1 MKLTRRAFAMT
12 GCALA
17 LAAGAGWAQ
26 DVPAGYPDD
35 YAQLVEAAKSQG
47 KVVVYTSTDISQAQ
61 TMLDAFTQKYGIQVE
76 YNDLGTN
83 GAYNRAISEAAANQM
98 GADIVWSSAM
108 DLQMVLAADGY
119 AETYASPETGNLPE
133 WAVYQD
139 QIYATTVEPIGIIYN
154 TGAISEEEFPRTRA
168 DLIAYL
174 NENRDKLRGKVA
186 TFDPEKSGTGFLH
199 HTNDV
204 EQTDNFWDLAKAL
217 GAVGVR
223 TYSSSGSMRETV
235 VSGENV
241 MSINIIGSYALEWVQ
256 DSPNLGVAFGEDYT
270 AAFSRLAL
278 LTKGAPHPDA
288 GKLLIDF
295 MLSHE
300 GQSALAAGGLPS
312 VRSDVTTGLNIDSLN
327 ERVGGSLK
335 PIAVSEDL
343 LTYMAPQKRVE
354 FFREWNAAIGK

>member
-1 MKLTRRAFAMT
+1 MKLTRRAVILSSCVVLGGGMAFA
-12 GCALA
+12 
-17 LAAGAGWAQ
+17 Q
-26 DVPAGYPDD
+26 EVPEGYPAE
-35 YAQLVEAAKSQG
+35 YATVIEAAKSQG
-47 KVVVYTSTDISQAQ
+47 KVVVYTSTDMAQAQ
-61 TMLDAFTQKYGIQVE
+61 AMLDAFRDKYGIQVE

-83 GAYNRAISEAAANQM
+83 GAYNRAISEAAAGQVT
-98 GADIVWSSAM
+98 ADVIWSSAM
-108 DLQMVLAADGY
+108 DLQVVLASEGY
-119 AETYASPETGNLPE
+119 ADTYVSPEAATLPD
-133 WAVYQD
+133 WAKYKD

-154 TGAISEEEFPRTRA
+154 TGAIAEGDFPKTRA

-174 NENRDKLRGKVA
+174 NDNADTLKGKVA

-204 EQTDNFWDLAKAL
+204 VATDTFWDFAKAM
-217 GAVGVR
+217 GAAGVR

-241 MSINIIGSYALEWVQ
+241 MAINIIGSYALEWVE
-256 DSPNLGVAFGEDYT
+256 DSPNLGAAFGEDYT

-278 LTKGAPHPDA
+278 LTKDAPHPDA

-312 VRSDVTTGLNIDSLN
+312 VRDDVTTGLDLGSLN
-327 ERVGGSLK
+327 ERVGGNLK
-335 PIAVSEDL
+335 PIPVDDHL
-343 LTYMAPQKRVE
+343 LEFMAPQKRVE